1 MGRKPKQTEGGTE
14 APGLPAVSLKAR
26 MEALL
31 GKRAPAPAEAHRD
44 GRTAAPRAG
53 PQPVS
58 ASAATTYVAPSRRG
72 KRQMQTHVEAE
83 MLQQLKQLALDHG
96 TTQSALVVEALNDL
110 FAKYGK
116 PPVA

>member
-1 MGRKPKQTEGGTE
+1 MGRQTKKTSTE
-14 APGLPAVSLKAR
+14 TQGPPAVTLKAR

-44 GRTAAPRAG
+44 GRTAAPRPG
-53 PQPVS
+53 PQPAATS
-58 ASAATTYVAPSRRG
+58 ASQGTYVAPSRRG